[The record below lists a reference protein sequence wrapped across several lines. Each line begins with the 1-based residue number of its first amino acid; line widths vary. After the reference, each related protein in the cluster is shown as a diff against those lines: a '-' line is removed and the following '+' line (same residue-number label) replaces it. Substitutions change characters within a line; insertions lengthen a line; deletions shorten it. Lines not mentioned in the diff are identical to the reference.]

1 MPHSKTPGQ
10 SNAASDKFLK
20 KDAEGTMSPASLVP
34 SHFSYSAHLILALH
48 GHCEYV
54 IDTFTAHGTGA
65 PNAPAHKEQPAPGE
79 RPVAS
84 DSGNSNVG
92 VDPSANQR
100 GEKGIG
106 GPTFSAK

>member
-10 SNAASDKFLK
+10 SNAASDKFNK
-20 KDAEGTMSPASLVP
+20 QDAECTLPLSSLRSLQASPFLTVS
-34 SHFSYSAHLILALH
+34 
-48 GHCEYV
+48 
-54 IDTFTAHGTGA
+54 TAKGLGA
-65 PNAPAHKEQPAPGE
+65 DNAPAAKQQSAPGE
-79 RPVAS
+79 APVAS

-106 GPTFSAK
+106 GPNYGTR

>member
-20 KDAEGTMSPASLVP
+20 QDAE
-34 SHFSYSAHLILALH
+34 
-48 GHCEYV
+48 
-54 IDTFTAHGTGA
+54 AHGLGA
-65 PNAPAHKEQPAPGE
+65 PNAPARKDQPAPGE

-84 DSGNSNVG
+84 DSGISNVG

-100 GEKGIG
+100 GEKGIDG
-106 GPTFSAK
+106 GEVGSK